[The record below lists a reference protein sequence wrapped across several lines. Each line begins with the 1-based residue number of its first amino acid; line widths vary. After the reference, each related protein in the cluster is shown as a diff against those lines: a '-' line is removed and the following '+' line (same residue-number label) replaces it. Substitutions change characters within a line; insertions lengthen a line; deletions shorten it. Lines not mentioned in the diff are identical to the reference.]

1 MSDKKSTQPKEL
13 KMTNVNTENN
23 IENIINQWEE
33 INLTIKQ
40 LNSQAKEYHDI
51 ILNNV
56 KPGDHL
62 TLTNGHTIS
71 HAGGKTAYT
80 INWEKMRHT
89 NPTLYKKYSTEK
101 PGLPA
106 ETRAKLEERRTKLYD
121 LLQQINTQI
130 EKDDLNTMAQ
140 GDSEGYMRNLPDD
153 PQMAEYL
160 EATTTRSRLLY
171 K

>member
-1 MSDKKSTQPKEL
+1 ME
-13 KMTNVNTENN
+13 NVNNDNN
-23 IENIINQWEE
+23 IENIISKWEE
-33 INLTIKQ
+33 ITLTIKQ
-40 LNSQAKEYHDI
+40 LNSQAKEYHDT
-51 ILNNV
+51 ILNNI

-62 TLTNGHTIS
+62 TLTNGHTVS
-71 HAGGKTAYT
+71 HAGGKTVYT

-89 NPTLYKKYSTEK
+89 NPALYKKYTTEK

-106 ETRAKLEERRTKLYD
+106 EIRAQLEERRTKLYD

-140 GDSEGYMRNLPDD
+140 GDNEGYMRNLSDD

-160 EATTTRSRLLY
+160 EATTARSRLLY

>member
-1 MSDKKSTQPKEL
+1 
-13 KMTNVNTENN
+13 MTTENANNETN
-23 IENIINQWEE
+23 IENIINQWED
-33 INLTIKQ
+33 ITLTIKQ
-40 LNSQAKEYHDI
+40 LNTQAKEYHDT
-51 ILNNV
+51 ILNTI
-56 KPGDHL
+56 KPGDKL
-62 TLTNGHTIS
+62 TLANGHVIS
-71 HAGGKTAYT
+71 HAGGKTVYS
-80 INWEKMRHT
+80 INWEKMRRT

-121 LLQQINTQI
+121 LLQQINTQL

-140 GDSEGYMRNLPDD
+140 GDNEGYMRNLPDD

-160 EATTTRSRLLY
+160 EATTSRSRLLY

>member
-1 MSDKKSTQPKEL
+1 
-13 KMTNVNTENN
+13 MTAENTNN
-23 IENIINQWEE
+23 IEDIINQWED
-33 INLTIKQ
+33 INSTIKQ
-40 LNSQAKEYHDI
+40 LNSQAKEYHDT
-51 ILNNV
+51 ILNTI
-56 KPGDHL
+56 KPGDKL
-62 TLTNGHTIS
+62 TLNNGHTIS
-71 HAGGKTAYT
+71 HAGGKTVYS

-89 NPTLYKKYSTEK
+89 NPALYKKYTTEK

-106 ETRAKLEERRTKLYD
+106 ETRQQLEERRTKLYD
-121 LLQQINTQI
+121 LLQQINTQL

-140 GDSEGYMRNLPDD
+140 GDSEGYMRNLPED

>member
-1 MSDKKSTQPKEL
+1 
-13 KMTNVNTENN
+13 MTAENTNN
-23 IENIINQWEE
+23 IEDIINQWED
-33 INLTIKQ
+33 INSTIKQ
-40 LNSQAKEYHDI
+40 LNSQAKEYHDT
-51 ILNNV
+51 ILNTI
-56 KPGDHL
+56 KPGDKL
-62 TLTNGHTIS
+62 TLNNGHTIS
-71 HAGGKTAYT
+71 HAGGKTVYS

-89 NPTLYKKYSTEK
+89 NPALYKKYTTEK

-106 ETRAKLEERRTKLYD
+106 ETRQQLEERRTKLYD
-121 LLQQINTQI
+121 LLQQINTQL

-140 GDSEGYMRNLPDD
+140 GDSEGYLRNLPED